1 MHQSNPFK
9 SDYFALFLIYSL
21 LYFYSLLYLVN
32 PINTTD
38 LKNHHRVF
46 RKAYAGIN
54 RYHQFWSYL

>member
-54 RYHQFWSYL
+54 HYH